1 MIRCI
6 SWSISPIGMVT
17 KVLIAMT
24 DTKVKEK
31 SDDETMITI
40 SPVGMTANKV
50 VTLMLK
56 KKLTEKLSSVL
67 KWKK

>member
-1 MIRCI
+1 M
-6 SWSISPIGMVT
+6 SINPIGMGT

-24 DTKVKEK
+24 DMKVKEK

-40 SPVGMTANKV
+40 SPVDMTASKA

-56 KKLTEKLSSVL
+56 KRLTEKLSSVL
-67 KWKK
+67 RWKE

>member
-1 MIRCI
+1 M
-6 SWSISPIGMVT
+6 GT

-24 DTKVKEK
+24 DMKVKEK

-40 SPVGMTANKV
+40 SPVDMTASKA

-56 KKLTEKLSSVL
+56 KRLTEKLSSVL
-67 KWKK
+67 RWKE